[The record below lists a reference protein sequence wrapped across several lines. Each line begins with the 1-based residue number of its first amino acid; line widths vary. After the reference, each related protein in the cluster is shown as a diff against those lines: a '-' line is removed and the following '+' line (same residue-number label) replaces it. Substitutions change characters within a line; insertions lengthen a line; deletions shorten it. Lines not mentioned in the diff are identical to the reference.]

1 MTALTQVNPWVVFAV
16 ASVAVFLVSVDAT
29 IAVAAFPSLRG
40 SFADTSPATLSSV
53 LKRVA
58 GVQVQDFQ
66 VERIVIR

>member
-1 MTALTQVNPWVVFAV
+1 MTPVNPWVVFV
-16 ASVAVFLVSVDAT
+16 NASAAVFLASVDAT
-29 IAVAAFPSLRG
+29 IAVVAFPTLRG